1 MEWKVGKRSKLQM
14 KKHTLTKVPSKKLWT
29 FFLRLWEDRRQTE
42 SELKRPLLNFS
53 FIICKMGAT
62 VVTNFIGL
70 L

>member
-14 KKHTLTKVPSKKLWT
+14 KKHTLNKVPSKKLWA
-29 FFLRLWEDRRQTE
+29 FFLRLWEDRRQTD

-53 FIICKMGAT
+53 FIIYKMGAT
-62 VVTNFIGL
+62 VVTNFTGL